1 MLPVLSRNWQ
11 TALKS
16 ILSQCWGGDAH
27 GCNCSAKDQLC
38 DICHDL
44 ARLPS
49 GEQDDDFI
57 IDAQKVGFL
66 AANSSTLMQGS
77 IVPLHDSASSC
88 FFPWRRA
95 CWLSVS
101 HDPAYR
107 AAISILPRSEL
118 VADLPRRHNARG
130 EMITSACLMA

>member
-38 DICHDL
+38 DICDDL

-77 IVPLHDSASSC
+77 IVPLHDSASHSFC
-88 FFPWRRA
+88 PRRRA

-101 HDPAYR
+101 
-107 AAISILPRSEL
+107 PRSCL
-118 VADLPRRHNARG
+118 SRGHFNLAAKRTCCRLPRRHNARG